1 MYDPRSLERV
11 AISLRSVIPVWVAA
25 LLGAIAVGIFA
36 LPGLLT
42 WIPVV
47 MAGAVLLTFAI
58 QLSLARKEGLVER
71 ITASLGG
78 ALIVLVVATG
88 VLVGIGLST
97 YTAIEVPC
105 ACTTVGDAR

>member
-1 MYDPRSLERV
+1 M
-11 AISLRSVIPVWVAA
+11 AISLRSVIPVWIGA
-25 LLGAIAVGIFA
+25 LLGAVAVGIFA
-36 LPGLLT
+36 LPGTLT

-47 MAGAVLLTFAI
+47 MAAAVLLTFAI

-71 ITASLGG
+71 IMASLGG

-97 YTAIEVPC
+97 STTIEAPC

>member
-1 MYDPRSLERV
+1 MYGPRSLERV

-25 LLGAIAVGIFA
+25 VLGAIAVGVFA
-36 LPGLLT
+36 LSGALT

-58 QLSLARKEGLVER
+58 QLGLARKEGLVER
-71 ITASLGG
+71 IMASLGG

-88 VLVGIGLST
+88 VLTWIGVST
-97 YTAIEVPC
+97 AAGGSV
-105 ACTTVGDAR
+105 AFAL